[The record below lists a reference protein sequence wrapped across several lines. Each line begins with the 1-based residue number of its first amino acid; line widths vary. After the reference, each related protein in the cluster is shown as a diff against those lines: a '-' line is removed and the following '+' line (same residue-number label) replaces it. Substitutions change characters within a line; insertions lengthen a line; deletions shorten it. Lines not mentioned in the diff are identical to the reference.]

1 MTVKDNV
8 EPRYQLHRSRRF
20 DCYPASLRQATR
32 SKVYVSPLIAP
43 WFAVIGVF
51 CFVTKLGYKFK
62 RRSLSVTLHNNAETG
77 SSTYHEKAS
86 SRYYGCG

>member
-1 MTVKDNV
+1 M
-8 EPRYQLHRSRRF
+8 
-20 DCYPASLRQATR
+20 
-32 SKVYVSPLIAP
+32 SPLIAP

-51 CFVTKLGYKFK
+51 CIVTKPGYKFE